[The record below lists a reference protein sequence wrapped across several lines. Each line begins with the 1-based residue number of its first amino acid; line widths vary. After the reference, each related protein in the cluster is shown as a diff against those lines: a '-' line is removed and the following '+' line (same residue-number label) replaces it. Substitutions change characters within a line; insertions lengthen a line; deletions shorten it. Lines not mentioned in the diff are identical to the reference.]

1 MQNLTHP
8 PKDWH
13 KDGEDTVDGTD
24 KGDNRENHK
33 PVHNLAN
40 QAFFW
45 TVCNPPEV
53 KEGVKLSVPHICCQ
67 DTYQIPATCILSFQK
82 ASGTIW
88 LDIELLGKMRNIM
101 SVSHGLAP
109 ASSMQEGSCM

>member
-33 PVHNLAN
+33 PC
-40 QAFFW
+40 Q
-45 TVCNPPEV
+45 
-53 KEGVKLSVPHICCQ
+53 KKVKLVINV
-67 DTYQIPATCILSFQK
+67 LSSTNQK
-82 ASGTIW
+82 
-88 LDIELLGKMRNIM
+88 
-101 SVSHGLAP
+101 
-109 ASSMQEGSCM
+109 